1 MKTKSCFMN
10 PNSDEKMEGDVRTT
24 NGGLTKKDLLLGVA
38 FVLLGVIGALV
49 GNYMWYCVE
58 NYCYIH
64 PIGLFACFV
73 FIVLIVWIFRQAE
86 KVE

>member
-1 MKTKSCFMN
+1 VKIKKT
-10 PNSDEKMEGDVRTT
+10 T
-24 NGGLTKKDLLLGVA
+24 GGLTPKDLHLGVV
-38 FVLLGVIGALV
+38 FVLLGLIGALA

-86 KVE
+86 KLNR